1 MLGAVMGP
9 RAGMDTTQNAGATPA
24 DLAQKLGRLKELS
37 RIDPGNQP
45 LARDCA
51 DLALRCGDYGLAL
64 ERLDA
69 LLAAS
74 PGDLRARFDR
84 ATALI
89 GKRDYPA
96 AIDSLREILQ
106 ENPSL
111 TAARINLGLC
121 HYCRGEYAEACAALD
136 PAYAEGD
143 RSTDLLRLLVSTY
156 HHLGLMSEA
165 VALADS
171 NAQAASADP
180 AVAGVYA
187 LVYLDAN
194 QPSKAAKWMA
204 KALAGN
210 PDSVDGLTVQ
220 ATLNA
225 ARMLTAHAQE
235 QYERVLQLAPNNGRA
250 WIGLGALSLLR
261 RDLPQAKTYLARGLE
276 LMPQHV
282 GSWNVLAWSHLVSG
296 EIDAADAAFHRALE
310 LNRNFAETQGGLAS
324 VAALRGDKEAA
335 ERGIEVAL
343 RLDPACMSAQF
354 ARSVIIARSGDPAAG
369 ARLIKQTMATLSPG
383 DGSLLSRVIEEAAK

>member
-1 MLGAVMGP
+1 M
-9 RAGMDTTQNAGATPA
+9 
-24 DLAQKLGRLKELS
+24 ELS
-37 RIDPGNQP
+37 RADPGNQR

-64 ERLDA
+64 EQLDV

-96 AIDSLREILQ
+96 AIDSLRAIVR

-121 HYCRGEYAEACAALD
+121 HYCRAEYAEARGALD
-136 PAYAEGD
+136 PAYAAGD

-165 VALADS
+165 VSLADS
-171 NAQAASADP
+171 NTQAASADQ
-180 AVAGVYA
+180 AVAGVFA
-187 LVYLDAN
+187 LVYLDTN
-194 QPSKAAKWMA
+194 QASKAAKWSQ
-204 KALAGN
+204 KALAAN
-210 PDSVDGLTVQ
+210 PNSVDGLTVQ

-235 QYERVLQLAPNNGRA
+235 QYERVLQLAPHNGRA
-250 WIGLGALSLLR
+250 WIGIGTLALMR
-261 RDLPQAKTYLARGLE
+261 RDLPRARELLARGVE

-282 GSWNVLAWSHLVSG
+282 GSWHVLAWSHLVSG
-296 EIDAADAAFHRALE
+296 DLNSADAAFQRALAI
-310 LNRNFAETQGGLAS
+310 NRNFAETHGGIAS
-324 VAALRGDKEAA
+324 LAALRGDTAAA
-335 ERGIEVAL
+335 ERGIELAL
-343 RLDPACMSAQF
+343 GLDPDCLSAQF
-354 ARSVIIARSGDPAAG
+354 ARSVLISRAGDPAAG
-369 ARLIKQTMATLSPG
+369 ARLVKQTLMKLSPA
-383 DGSLLSRVIEEAAK
+383 DGSLLSRVIAQVGSSL